1 MSDKVREA
9 LDTALSLIGEIMSYS
24 TFSVAFHPDLVERAE
39 EFIAP
44 FDQHGIDKIFPLTQ
58 PQPEARE
65 EDNFEAV
72 LQTCADYCRL
82 GADGHLHMQRQ
93 PIEEA
98 LKRWALSRLAA
109 KEGQGMSDID
119 AIRKALE
126 AYADPNNWTTDDTS
140 SAYRVW
146 LEPDSST
153 PTAYDGYDLA
163 QKAIV
168 EAVDC
173 AYRHVEPAAPVT
185 DKKPEEKR

>member
-98 LKRWALSRLAA
+98 LKRWALSRLAV
-109 KEGQGMSDID
+109 KDGQGKVSCVGCRWFDDDPSDGSNPCLSCTRRNFSRD
-119 AIRKALE
+119 NYMPAI
-126 AYADPNNWTTDDTS
+126 
-140 SAYRVW
+140 
-146 LEPDSST
+146 
-153 PTAYDGYDLA
+153 
-163 QKAIV
+163 
-168 EAVDC
+168 
-173 AYRHVEPAAPVT
+173 PAAPT
-185 DKKPEEKR
+185 TSEKPEEKR